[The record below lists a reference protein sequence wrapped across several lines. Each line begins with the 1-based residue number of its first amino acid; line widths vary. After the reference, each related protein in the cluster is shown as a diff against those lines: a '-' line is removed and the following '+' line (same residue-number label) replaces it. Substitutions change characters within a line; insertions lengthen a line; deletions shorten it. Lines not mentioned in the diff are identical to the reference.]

1 MNKSSKFSPEVRERD
16 VRMVQEQ
23 RDQYPS
29 LWAAIGSI
37 AAKIGCVPQ
46 TLNESPGSSLA
57 LPHASP
63 GSSLGNWG
71 EVLNCHMGKVVSWTT
86 CTVRTDTYWDTTS
99 QDRSHRYRMA
109 NPQPLASS
117 TNPGNEVATFAQSS
131 MITPPDATSPPC
143 SKPFWL
149 EPRARPSL

>member
-71 EVLNCHMGKVVSWTT
+71 EVLNCHMGKLVSWTKR
-86 CTVRTDTYWDTTS
+86 TVRTDACGDTTRR
-99 QDRSHRYRMA
+99 DRIHRYRMA

-117 TNPGNEVATFAQSS
+117 TNPGNDVATLLQSS
-131 MITPPDATSPPC
+131 MATG
-143 SKPFWL
+143 
-149 EPRARPSL
+149 PSATNPATQKAMAMR

>member
-46 TLNESPGSSLA
+46 TLNESPGSSL
-57 LPHASP
+57 
-63 GSSLGNWG
+63 GNWG
-71 EVLNCHMGKVVSWTT
+71 EVLNCHMGKLVSWTT
-86 CTVRTDTYWDTTS
+86 CTVRTDTCGDTSNWDCI
-99 QDRSHRYRMA
+99 DRYRMA

-149 EPRARPSL
+149 EPCARPSL

>member
-57 LPHASP
+57 GLQ
-63 GSSLGNWG
+63 
-71 EVLNCHMGKVVSWTT
+71 EVVWVIFCDFKAAEA
-86 CTVRTDTYWDTTS
+86 CR
-99 QDRSHRYRMA
+99 
-109 NPQPLASS
+109 
-117 TNPGNEVATFAQSS
+117 
-131 MITPPDATSPPC
+131 
-143 SKPFWL
+143 
-149 EPRARPSL
+149 